1 MGGDSIRIR
10 QRQTADRP
18 EPVRAEGVPD
28 EEGMTEADVEERV
41 DEEPDDQL
49 SRPEQPDFDPEERRQ
64 YDDPPVE

>member
-41 DEEPDDQL
+41 DQAPDEHL
-49 SRPEQPDFDPEERRQ
+49 SRPDQPDFDPEERRP
-64 YDDPPVE
+64 YNDPPAE

>member
-18 EPVRAEGVPD
+18 EPVRAEGVPE
-28 EEGMTEADVEERV
+28 EEGMTDADVEERV
-41 DEEPDDQL
+41 DLDPD
-49 SRPEQPDFDPEERRQ
+49 EQPNRTDQPDMEAWERRQ